1 MSNKPPVVL
10 SMKVVLMKVPT
21 VGGLVHFLTIEA
33 FRKALPKGAM
43 NFITGR
49 GRETMPVLMET
60 GKIDGLA
67 FIGGSNAADRLIK
80 QHPHPH
86 RLKLFLQLEAK
97 NMGIFLPDIL
107 EKPDEF
113 SKAIDQA
120 VLGGTSNLVL
130 FLCRNTTK
138 SLSICFSFRSR
149 INYALVIFLPKLN
162 LDRAFSYTRSSSF
175 LVELVCKYLI

>member
-1 MSNKPPVVL
+1 
-10 SMKVVLMKVPT
+10 MKVVLMKVPT

-33 FRKALPKGAM
+33 FRKALPQGAM

-120 VLGGTSNLVL
+120 VLGGTSNPVL

-138 SLSICFSFRSR
+138 SLSNLFPFRSR

-162 LDRAFSYTRSSSF
+162 LYRAFSYTRSYPL
-175 LVELVCKYLI
+175 LVEPVCKCLI

>member
-33 FRKALPKGAM
+33 FRKALPQGAM

-120 VLGGTSNLVL
+120 VLGGTSNPVP
-130 FLCRNTTK
+130 FPCRNTTK
-138 SLSICFSFRSR
+138 NIFSNFFFFSFRNKLCTSHILTQTKPR
-149 INYALVIFLPKLN
+149 SCILLHSLFLPS
-162 LDRAFSYTRSSSF
+162 RGTC
-175 LVELVCKYLI
+175 V

>member
-1 MSNKPPVVL
+1 
-10 SMKVVLMKVPT
+10 MKVVLMKVPT

-120 VLGGTSNLVL
+120 VLGGTSNPVP
-130 FLCRNTTK
+130 FPCRNTTK
-138 SLSICFSFRSR
+138 NIFSNFFFFSFRNKLCTSHILTQTKPLSCILLHSFVPPSR
-149 INYALVIFLPKLN
+149 GTCV
-162 LDRAFSYTRSSSF
+162 
-175 LVELVCKYLI
+175 